1 MLPSSTLK
9 ATKQNVYMPKIS
21 LIQQDPLLKL
31 KAKVHNNE
39 CSINFF
45 SKLLSSHVGNDKNE
59 KMVENLKLKQFE
71 APKITDKKKDV
82 QHLKTIQTWENLDQ
96 KKDVE
101 DKKFSSESN
110 ESLIYHHLQTL
121 SLSRSKDSTEIISIP
136 FVKLI
141 NDIKLLM
148 IGIESESFK
157 REEGTLKFY
166 PAIELVCDGISDLS
180 HYAENFLEM
189 GSCFKRLKTYTSK
202 NLSFQNHIFDGFLFK
217 TFCDRVVKFLNHCR
231 DIIYSQEVETFLE
244 LNESTMKLRKIVIH
258 LARFLNIH
266 PSSAGNQIAIPTGSD
281 FLRLLYEEYTKV
293 LDNDLKCFYIELLK
307 SCCEVYYLRYQEWF
321 YHGQLEDP
329 HKELFIYFVDHYN
342 ENTKNYFDKAYLIRK
357 QSVPAFL
364 HGCTD
369 NVLLCGK
376 YTMLLKSFKPM
387 VSY

>member
-1 MLPSSTLK
+1 MLPSSTLLSS
-9 ATKQNVYMPKIS
+9 KQNVYMPKIS

-31 KAKVHNNE
+31 SKVHKNE
-39 CSINFF
+39 CNINFF
-45 SKLLSSHVGNDKNE
+45 SNLLSTHVGNDKN
-59 KMVENLKLKQFE
+59 KVETLKLKQIE
-71 APKITDKKKDV
+71 VPRIVTDEKEPALNL
-82 QHLKTIQTWENLDQ
+82 LKSVDTWENLD
-96 KKDVE
+96 KKEDVE
-101 DKKFSSESN
+101 DKKFSSESS
-110 ESLIYHHLQTL
+110 ESLIYHHLLTL
-121 SLSRSKDSTEIISIP
+121 AKSKASTEVTSIP
-136 FVKLI
+136 FPKLI

-157 REEGTLKFY
+157 RAEDTLKFY
-166 PAIELVCDGISDLS
+166 PAMELVCDNISNLS
-180 HYAENFLEM
+180 HYSAGFLEM
-189 GSCFKRLKTYTSK
+189 GTCFKRLKTYTSK
-202 NLSFQNHIFDGFLFK
+202 NPFNQSHIFDGFLFK
-217 TFCDRVVKFLNHCR
+217 AFCDRVVKFLNHCR
-231 DIIYSQEVETFLE
+231 DIIYSQEIETFLE
-244 LNESTMKLRKIVIH
+244 LHESTMKLRKIVIH

-293 LDNDLKCFYIELLK
+293 LDSDLKCFYIELLK

-321 YHGQLEDP
+321 YHGQLDDP

-342 ENTKNYFDKAYLIRK
+342 ENTKHYFDKAYLIRK

-387 VSY
+387 VSS